1 MLRPGTS
8 LKSTRC
14 SCFGSIWNT
23 GPSIIHTCCPPRD
36 IRPFPL
42 HHTPQTR
49 SEQTLGPTLTWHCEV
64 LSVYDLVLS
73 VVELIVVLLCVAVQV
88 LQVGH
93 HRHAPPRIP
102 ALCAGGDGHG
112 RLRRRVFLTHPA
124 GENRHEDNDINPE
137 PGIGDNMFNSKSL
150 ACVALFSVWKT
161 SLQGRTQAFLHGN
174 KITNTVE
181 RPQHCQIK
189 LEKKA
194 VLKN

>member
-1 MLRPGTS
+1 MFWEYLEYWAVYDTRMLSAFKHQTLPVTS
-8 LKSTRC
+8 
-14 SCFGSIWNT
+14 
-23 GPSIIHTCCPPRD
+23 
-36 IRPFPL
+36 
-42 HHTPQTR
+42 HTPNQVR
-49 SEQTLGPTLTWHCEV
+49 GDPGSTLTWHCEV

-124 GENRHEDNDINPE
+124 GDNRHEDNDINPE
-137 PGIGDNMFNSKSL
+137 PCIADNILTNDSL

-161 SLQGRTQAFLHGN
+161 SLQGRTRAFLHGN
-174 KITNTVE
+174 EINTVE
-181 RPQHCQIK
+181 RPQQCQIK
-189 LEKKA
+189 LKKQGKKKKKSRL
-194 VLKN
+194 LKNWVKY